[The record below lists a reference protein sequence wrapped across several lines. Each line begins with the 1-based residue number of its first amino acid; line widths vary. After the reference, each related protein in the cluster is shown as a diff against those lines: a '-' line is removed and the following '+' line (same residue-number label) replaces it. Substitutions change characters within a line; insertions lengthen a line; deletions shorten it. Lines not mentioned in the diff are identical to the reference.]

1 MTPGGR
7 TGVAPVER
15 RVEPG
20 ALGAAAGAA
29 PRTRAAERRRTAAA
43 RLRGA
48 APFGV
53 LLALWYGL
61 TVWEALPPIFLPTP
75 AEVARVAW
83 ELLRDGSLPAHVG
96 ASLGRVLVGLLVSV
110 PLGIGLGVAMGL
122 SRGLARAVEP
132 VASFLNSLS
141 GIAWLPL
148 AITWFGIGWV
158 SVTFILWNTIF
169 FLVLFN
175 TLVGVRSV
183 PRIFEHGLLTL
194 GGRRRH
200 IIFQVLIPG
209 ALPSIVTGIRMSMG
223 FGWRALLAA
232 EMISSSNG
240 LGFLIYNAAN
250 FHQTD
255 TIVMGILLIGA
266 IWLVTDRLV
275 LVPIERWTVER
286 WGLVWKPS

>member
-1 MTPGGR
+1 MIPEAPTGR
-7 TGVAPVER
+7 EEATAPAGPRPRAER
-15 RVEPG
+15 
-20 ALGAAAGAA
+20 
-29 PRTRAAERRRTAAA
+29 PRRSLAAEV
-43 RLRGA
+43 RGA

-53 LLALWYGL
+53 LLALWYG
-61 TVWEALPPIFLPTP
+61 VSAWGALPPIFLPAPT
-75 AEVARVAW
+75 EVLRVVW
-83 ELLRDGSLPAHVG
+83 ELVLDGSLPTHVG
-96 ASLGRVLVGLLVSV
+96 ASVGRVLVGLAVSV
-110 PLGIGLGVAMGL
+110 PLGVALGVAMGL
-122 SRGLARAVEP
+122 RRGLARAVEP

-175 TLVGVRSV
+175 TLVGVRGV
-183 PRIFEHGLLTL
+183 PRILEQGLLTL

-200 IIFQVLIPG
+200 IILQVLIPG

-223 FGWRALLAA
+223 FGWRAIIAA
-232 EMISSSNG
+232 EMIGSTTG

-255 TIVMGILLIGA
+255 TILVGILLIGT

>member
-1 MTPGGR
+1 M
-7 TGVAPVER
+7 
-15 RVEPG
+15 
-20 ALGAAAGAA
+20 
-29 PRTRAAERRRTAAA
+29 
-43 RLRGA
+43 
-48 APFGV
+48 
-53 LLALWYGL
+53 
-61 TVWEALPPIFLPTP
+61 
-75 AEVARVAW
+75 
-83 ELLRDGSLPAHVG
+83 G
-96 ASLGRVLVGLLVSV
+96 ASLGRVLVGLAVSV
-110 PLGIGLGVAMGL
+110 PMGIAFGVGMGL
-122 SRGLARAVEP
+122 SRGLARSVEP

-175 TLVGVRSV
+175 TLVGVRAV
-183 PRIFEHGLLTL
+183 PRIFEHSLLTL
-194 GGRRRH
+194 GGTRRH

-223 FGWRALLAA
+223 FGWRAILAA
-232 EMISSSNG
+232 EMISSTNG

-255 TIVMGILLIGA
+255 TILVGILLIGI
-266 IWLVTDRLV
+266 IWLTTDRLI